1 MMLYYIYKLLNADV
15 LDGNTKWLRIMSQIK
30 VVNKIFIIY
39 KTLTY
44 KQFPFREMKQNKT

>member
-1 MMLYYIYKLLNADV
+1 MMLYYIYKLLNANV

-30 VVNKIFIIY
+30 GGILIIY

-44 KQFPFREMKQNKT
+44 KQFPFREIKQNKT